1 MEISNEAKK
10 VLKTIGAREMTFS
23 QLQKK
28 LGEAFPLGS
37 ETQLLGEMGLLED
50 VDGYLSVTDVG
61 IKVAALDGNE
71 IPDGIEDEMNSA
83 IQQAKKVKI
92 DKPGEAEAKYRQGVG
107 AKEPVEND
115 ALRQYK
121 EGIARKN
128 GYVPQVGKQ
137 QPQGETSDADSP
149 EETVLEAAEELQ
161 EPEGIREVKTA
172 GSNHCPIFGNAGL
185 NFCITMCA
193 GWDNGCGVTDKM
205 AERLKP

>member
-1 MEISNEAKK
+1 MDISNEAKK

-28 LGEAFPLGS
+28 LGESFPLGS
-37 ETQLLGEMGLLED
+37 ETQLLGQMGLLED

-61 IKVAALDGNE
+61 IKVAALEGNE
-71 IPDGIEDEMNSA
+71 IPDGIEGEMNSA
-83 IQQAKKVKI
+83 IQQAKTVKI

-107 AKEPVEND
+107 VKEPTEND

-121 EGIARKN
+121 EGIKRG

-149 EETVLEAAEELQ
+149 EEPVLEAAEELQ
-161 EPEGIREVKTA
+161 EPEGIREVKTT
-172 GSNHCPIFGNAGL
+172 GSNNCPVFGNVSL

>member
-1 MEISNEAKK
+1 
-10 VLKTIGAREMTFS
+10 MTFS
-23 QLQKK
+23 QIQKK
-28 LGEAFPLGS
+28 LGESFPLGS
-37 ETQLLGEMGLLED
+37 ETQLLGQMGLLED

-61 IKVAALDGNE
+61 IKVAALEGNE
-71 IPDGIEDEMNSA
+71 IPDGVEDEMNSA
-83 IQQAKKVKI
+83 IQQAKRVKI

-107 AKEPVEND
+107 VKEPVEND
-115 ALRQYK
+115 AIRQYK
-121 EGIARKN
+121 EGIARKS

-149 EETVLEAAEELQ
+149 EEPIMEAAEELK
-161 EPEGIREVKTA
+161 EPEGIIEVKTA
-172 GSNHCPIFGNAGL
+172 GRNHCPVFGNTSL